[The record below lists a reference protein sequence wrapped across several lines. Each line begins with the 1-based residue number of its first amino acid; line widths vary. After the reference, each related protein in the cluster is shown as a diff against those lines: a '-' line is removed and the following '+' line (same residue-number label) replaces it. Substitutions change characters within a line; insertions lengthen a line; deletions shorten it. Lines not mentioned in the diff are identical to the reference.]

1 MSTGS
6 IDYTSEEEIAA
17 YLTNLSLE
25 YRFGCYE
32 EKSPKSCQLL
42 GEFFESIT
50 RETEKAFQVFEA
62 NCIKNKFGPSCNKA
76 GHQKI
81 LGISTNPDPD
91 LGYRYLQDGC
101 DAGYPK
107 ACYLAGEFH
116 KLKLDQPIKT
126 EQSLP
131 KAAQY
136 FDKACDMGL
145 DKACQSYGS
154 LFLSGK
160 GGIEKDLSKA
170 AEIFDKGC
178 KLDNLGCC
186 HNLAIMYKKGD
197 GVEQCSEK
205 AEQLMNKVQDI
216 REKMEK
222 EQQRIKFQEGVET
235 AGNRPLQI

>member
-81 LGISTNPDPD
+81 LGISTNPDPVSSMTVYLKFPMMIEWMIAG
-91 LGYRYLQDGC
+91 LG
-101 DAGYPK
+101 
-107 ACYLAGEFH
+107 
-116 KLKLDQPIKT
+116 
-126 EQSLP
+126 
-131 KAAQY
+131 
-136 FDKACDMGL
+136 
-145 DKACQSYGS
+145 
-154 LFLSGK
+154 
-160 GGIEKDLSKA
+160 
-170 AEIFDKGC
+170 
-178 KLDNLGCC
+178 
-186 HNLAIMYKKGD
+186 
-197 GVEQCSEK
+197 
-205 AEQLMNKVQDI
+205 
-216 REKMEK
+216 
-222 EQQRIKFQEGVET
+222 
-235 AGNRPLQI
+235 LQIFTRWL